1 MRIRVATGVVAALLA
16 ISCGD
21 TPPPTAP
28 TPAAPTQT
36 PSIRIS
42 GKVVDYSSGQGVAG
56 ATVTWRAV
64 SGNHLNFKTDVV
76 TTSDSAG
83 QFTVNL
89 PVTEG
94 LSVADRIV
102 FESPLSS
109 GVIRVPVKHLE
120 TDLLVNGGPCAARY
134 GYVRDAITGHPIG
147 GARVLRAG
155 SAMTDA
161 NGYYRIDIGCTPYG
175 YERWG
180 IGTTTISASHPAYQS
195 TYDLDG
201 RSENTS
207 FSGIRRVDF
216 GLQPL
221 P

>member
-120 TDLLVNGGPCAARY
+120 PTCSSTAGRARLVMATCA
-134 GYVRDAITGHPIG
+134 TQS
-147 GARVLRAG
+147 RATR
-155 SAMTDA
+155 SAVPA
-161 NGYYRIDIGCTPYG
+161 FC
-175 YERWG
+175 ER
-180 IGTTTISASHPAYQS
+180 AP
-195 TYDLDG
+195 
-201 RSENTS
+201 R
-207 FSGIRRVDF
+207 
-216 GLQPL
+216 
-221 P
+221 